1 MIVSRKKFISGSIL
15 SIILIIIVFYIF
27 NDIDMTGKSFLTI
40 TGFSIIGIISIFNAI
55 KDTRIIST
63 NKFFWYFQFVF
74 MSIAPLC
81 QYLSGYFPWGV
92 RISEGDIEAGVF
104 LTIVWDCIYILFY
117 RKKGRKIKS
126 GVLGKELR
134 KFELG
139 NREYTPLFLMIVFL
153 ISIVGF
159 ALLVKMIGFYNLFFR
174 SENMLDIENSTI
186 NFIVIKFLTA
196 LPAMVCTMFMLS
208 YKRKKSHLI
217 MMGIIILIVFSVC
230 ANFPTSTTRYWMG
243 TIFIGLALI
252 ATVHRKESRIVDYG
266 IVFGLLVAFP
276 LFYLFKTMTIEDLFN
291 GNINF
296 GGIVNSFNTVDFD
309 AFTIMARSIRYV
321 REHGITWGNQ
331 LLNIILF
338 FVPRGIWKN
347 KPITTNVLIAS
358 AQNQKF
364 TNLSCPLTAEGYV
377 NFGVVGI
384 VLYCI
389 AYAKINRILDDM
401 YWEKSDDNKV
411 NIINIIYPF
420 LCVITLYINRG
431 PLQPSFIQTIALI
444 LPLIIINL
452 FNKTSKSR
460 KDDYEE

>member
-1 MIVSRKKFISGSIL
+1 MVISRKKFISGSIL
-15 SIILIIIVFYIF
+15 LIILMIIVLYIF
-27 NDIDMTGKSFLTI
+27 NGIDMDGKNFLTI
-40 TGFSIIGIISIFNAI
+40 IGFSIIGIISIFNAI
-55 KDTRIIST
+55 KDARIISM

-81 QYLSGYFPWGV
+81 QYLSGYFPWG
-92 RISEGDIEAGVF
+92 IQINEGDIETAVF
-104 LTIVWDCIYILFY
+104 LTIIWDLIYIFSY
-117 RKKGRKIKS
+117 GKKGRKIKR
-126 GVLGKELR
+126 GVLEKKIK
-134 KFELG
+134 KFVLG
-139 NREYTPLFLMIVFL
+139 NREYTTFFLMIVFCS
-153 ISIVGF
+153 SIVGF
-159 ALLVKMIGFYNLFFR
+159 ILLVKMIGFYNLFFR
-174 SENMLDIENSTI
+174 SENMLDIENSTV
-186 NFIVIKFLTA
+186 NFIVRKFLTA
-196 LPAMVCTMFMLS
+196 LPAMVCTMFILS
-208 YKRKKSHLI
+208 YKRKKSFL
-217 MMGIIILIVFSVC
+217 MMIEIIILIVLSVC

-243 TIFIGLALI
+243 TIFIGIVFI

-309 AFTIMARSIRYV
+309 AFTIMARAIGYV

-377 NFGVVGI
+377 NFGVIGI
-384 VLYCI
+384 ILYCI
-389 AYAKINRILDDM
+389 VYAKINRALDDM
-401 YWEKSDDNKV
+401 YWEKSNDNK
-411 NIINIIYPF
+411 INLINMLYPF

-431 PLQPSFIQTIALI
+431 PLQPAFIQTIALV
-444 LPLIIINL
+444 LPLVIISL
-452 FNKTSKSR
+452 FNKTSRSR
-460 KDDYEE
+460 KEDYEE